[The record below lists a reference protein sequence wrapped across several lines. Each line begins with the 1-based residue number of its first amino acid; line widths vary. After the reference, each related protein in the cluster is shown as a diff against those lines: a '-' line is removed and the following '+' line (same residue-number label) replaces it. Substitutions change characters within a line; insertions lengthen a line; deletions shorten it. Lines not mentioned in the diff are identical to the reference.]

1 MRICTQGP
9 WTVAVTLS
17 LVVLLPLGGA
27 WAHPVGFVAAL
38 EGDVEILPTGKT
50 SWAAAAIDRDV
61 EVGDTL
67 RTGPGAAAKVLLID
81 ETILTL
87 GEETELVIDSY
98 IVGAN
103 ATQDPSVLRLLKGKA
118 RVLVGEAF
126 GGPTRVEM
134 HTPTAVIG
142 VKGTEFDAQVLE
154 DSRFGL
160 WTLCCNLDGSVFVRQ
175 VDPTR
180 GGRVEPR
187 PGFCTQVFPNLPPE
201 REIPRPVRFPPVRPL
216 TTKPQP
222 GTAESTV
229 LGGCGLVGRPARPGG
244 GSHRILPRGR
254 DRPTGGPVR
263 GRRADADC
271 RTEPGERSRPL
282 AAVPVRPGR
291 EHAPDPRPLRSCG
304 FAVRRRS
311 PVYEPVRRR
320 V

>member
-1 MRICTQGP
+1 
-9 WTVAVTLS
+9 
-17 LVVLLPLGGA
+17 
-27 WAHPVGFVAAL
+27 VGFVAAL
-38 EGDVEILPTGKT
+38 EGDVEVLPTGET
-50 SWAAAAIDRDV
+50 SWAAATIDRDV

-67 RTGPGAAAKVLLID
+67 RTGPGAVAKVLLID

-87 GEETELVIDSY
+87 GEETELLIDSY
-98 IVGAN
+98 IVGPN

-142 VKGTEFDAQVLE
+142 VKGTEFDAQVVE

-175 VDPTR
+175 VDPTQ

-187 PGFCTQVFPNLPPE
+187 PGFCTQVFPDLPPE
-201 REIPRPVRFPPVRPL
+201 REIPRPVRFPPVRTL

-229 LGGCGLVGRPARPGG
+229 LGPSGVGAQTSGEPGVDAWVVQPDPGADLIGSSLEGGTDRLGDQFEDVVQTQIAEQNSGSGADPSPPFPSGPGG
-244 GSHRILPRGR
+244 NTPQIP
-254 DRPTGGPVR
+254 GP
-263 GRRADADC
+263 
-271 RTEPGERSRPL
+271 
-282 AAVPVRPGR
+282 
-291 EHAPDPRPLRSCG
+291 
-304 FAVRRRS
+304 
-311 PVYEPVRRR
+311 
-320 V
+320 